1 MATLC
6 KPRYDFL
13 YEKTYATLD
22 EPISEQL
29 IFKREENYAFAHEKI
44 PIRSYTNPNDDYADM
59 ICVFYPRNNISELVR
74 FLPEEFNKKFER
86 LSYTYW

>member
-1 MATLC
+1 MLSLC

-29 IFKREENYAFAHEKI
+29 LFKRAEIYAFTDEKVSI
-44 PIRSYTNPNDDYADM
+44 MSYTNSNDDYADM
-59 ICVFYPRNNISELVR
+59 ICVFYPRKTLSELIR
-74 FLPEEFNKKFER
+74 FSPEEFDKKFEF
-86 LSYTYW
+86 LNYTYW